1 MFIDNLPKDEKTLKE
16 LLKVVESEILL
27 HEKKFFEDEDS
38 ETEHQLMSHLMNPNI
53 TIKEH
58 SDCLEQFK

>member
-38 ETEHQLMSHLMNPNI
+38 ETEH
-53 TIKEH
+53 
-58 SDCLEQFK
+58 

>member
-1 MFIDNLPKDEKTLKE
+1 M
-16 LLKVVESEILL
+16 LKVVESEILL

-38 ETEHQLMSHLMNPNI
+38 ETEHQLMRHLMNPNI